1 MWRCDTA
8 AGLRNRE
15 REEKGS
21 KSNSSCNAKG
31 VKIPTRTAHIDG
43 CNQTHDKA
51 GRRHA
56 RSNFLCKMH
65 KFCETNGQN
74 AASVPTEK
82 HFSSCLIAQLYQL
95 LKHQKSA
102 FCFGLF
108 LFFCEYK
115 AFTVDAQ

>member
-21 KSNSSCNAKG
+21 ESNSSCNAKG

-51 GRRHA
+51 GKRHA

-82 HFSSCLIAQLYQL
+82 HFSSSLIAQLHQV
-95 LKHQKSA
+95 LKQQKCA
-102 FCFGLF
+102 FCFDV
-108 LFFCEYK
+108 FFGEK
-115 AFTVDAQ
+115 KVL